1 MNTVMI
7 NNANQ
12 NKNQF
17 DQDGYFVIRNLLDY
31 NEIQDYLDLLKKK
44 IETIKN
50 GQKFSPLNNKT
61 LWNYVLNKKLN
72 LKLRELFDEKI
83 FFSTI

>member
-1 MNTVMI
+1 MI

-31 NEIQDYLDLLKKK
+31 NEIQDYLDLLKK

-61 LWNYVLNKKLN
+61 LWNYVLNKN
-72 LKLRELFDEKI
+72 
-83 FFSTI
+83 

>member
-7 NNANQ
+7 NNVNQ

-17 DQDGYFVIRNLLDY
+17 DQDGYFIIRNLLDY

-44 IETIKN
+44 N
-50 GQKFSPLNNKT
+50 
-61 LWNYVLNKKLN
+61 
-72 LKLRELFDEKI
+72 
-83 FFSTI
+83 